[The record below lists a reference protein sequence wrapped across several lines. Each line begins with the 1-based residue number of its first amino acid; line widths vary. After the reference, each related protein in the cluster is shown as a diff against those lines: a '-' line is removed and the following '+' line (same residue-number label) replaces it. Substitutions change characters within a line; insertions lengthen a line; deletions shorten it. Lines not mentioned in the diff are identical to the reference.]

1 MSHCLQHKENVM
13 KNLLLLPYRDTIRD
27 NRLKG
32 GWNHFFAAGKLT
44 LNGSVNLL
52 LFVTVNV
59 VLKECWNL

>member
-1 MSHCLQHKENVM
+1 M